1 MDGVFDSDGVVL
13 AETVVEGVSVPE
25 SEPVPEGVVD
35 RVLVVLVDADKEEVP
50 VPEPEFVPVGV
61 AVSDGVIEKEDV
73 VLPDIMEEE
82 VIVGVLV
89 PVPEMEGVLEGDAVG
104 LAVRDDE
111 KEEEGLG
118 EGTQIGKLRHDEQ
131 EAR

>member
-35 RVLVVLVDADKEEVP
+35 RVLVVLVDAVKEEAP
-50 VPEPEFVPVGV
+50 VPEPEFVLVGV
-61 AVSDGVIEKEDV
+61 AVFDGVIKKEDTV
-73 VLPDIMEEE
+73 EEE
-82 VIVGVLV
+82 VIVGALV
-89 PVPEMEGVLEGDAVG
+89 PAPEMEGVLEEDAVG
-104 LAVRDDE
+104 LTVRDDE
-111 KEEEGLG
+111 KEGEGLG
-118 EGTQIGKLRHDEQ
+118 EGTQVGKLRHDEQ